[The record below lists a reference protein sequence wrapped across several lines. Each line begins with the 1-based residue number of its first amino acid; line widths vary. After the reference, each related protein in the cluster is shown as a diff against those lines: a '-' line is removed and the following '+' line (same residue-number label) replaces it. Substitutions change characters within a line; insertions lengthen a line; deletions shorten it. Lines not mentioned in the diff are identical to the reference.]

1 MITTDKPGKG
11 SNATLL
17 DKMFDGDKMS
27 LEFAMADD
35 SNEEI
40 TQYLNSPRSVV
51 DTDMRFITG
60 GGNYLTNLTLHN
72 LTY

>member
-1 MITTDKPGKG
+1 MITSDKPGEEDK
-11 SNATLL
+11 ATSL

-40 TQYLNSPRSVV
+40 AAYLNSPRSIL